1 MFTVSKIFWM
11 FVNPINIFL
20 FLLIAGSILLLSR
33 HSSIGRKL
41 VLSATVFMIFFA
53 VVPIGDWLTE
63 RLENRFP
70 SNPTLSPDIAGIIV
84 LGGAINLNITTSRQQ
99 PALTSS
105 GERYTEFVYLSRQ
118 FPEARLI
125 FSGGSGSVLDQS
137 MKEADAAKSFFERA
151 GLEGSKVLYERYSRN
166 TYENAVLSRK
176 FAGEL
181 INKQWVLVTSALH
194 MPRAMGVFRKAGWKV
209 VPYPVDY
216 LTDGRKTFRLVLRPL
231 YGLASLNRSGREWI
245 GLLAYF
251 MLGRTE
257 TFFPR

>member
-20 FLLIAGSILLLSR
+20 FLLIAGSILLLRSLR
-33 HSSIGRKL
+33 SIGRKL
-41 VLSATVFMIFFA
+41 VLSATAFMIFFA
-53 VVPIGDWLTE
+53 VVPIGDWLIDS
-63 RLENRFP
+63 LKP
-70 SNPTLSPDIAGIIV
+70 VSKQSHSIPDIAGIIV
-84 LGGAINLNITTSRQQ
+84 LGGAINQYITTSRQQ

-137 MKEADAAKSFFERA
+137 IKEADAAKSFFERA
-151 GLEGSKVLYERYSRN
+151 DLEGSKVLYERDSRN

-181 INKQWVLVTSALH
+181 INKQWVLVSAL
-194 MPRAMGVFRKAGWKV
+194 
-209 VPYPVDY
+209 
-216 LTDGRKTFRLVLRPL
+216 LCLVR
-231 YGLASLNRSGREWI
+231 
-245 GLLAYF
+245 
-251 MLGRTE
+251 
-257 TFFPR
+257 